1 MDPEAGLICYNI
13 LSRLFYVH
21 RKTLFSEY
29 GTTEKNLF
37 PTNIKKKKLLGSF
50 PPPILWCNCWLNM
63 LQQQVLQ
70 EILKI
75 SYQDRI
81 TNEEVLRRANAL
93 PLADI
98 VAQRQFRFAEH
109 ILHLPLHW
117 PANDAMT
124 W

>member
-1 MDPEAGLICYNI
+1 MFTGEPFFLNMVQLKKIFF
-13 LSRLFYVH
+13 LL
-21 RKTLFSEY
+21 TL
-29 GTTEKNLF
+29 
-37 PTNIKKKKLLGSF
+37 KKLLGSF
-50 PPPILWCNCWLNM
+50 FPPILWCNCWLNM
-63 LQQQVLQ
+63 IQQQVLQ

-93 PLADI
+93 SLADI

-109 ILHLPLHW
+109 ILHLPFHW

>member
-1 MDPEAGLICYNI
+1 
-13 LSRLFYVH
+13 
-21 RKTLFSEY
+21 
-29 GTTEKNLF
+29 
-37 PTNIKKKKLLGSF
+37 
-50 PPPILWCNCWLNM
+50 M

-75 SYQDRI
+75 SYQGWI

-93 PLADI
+93 SLADI

-117 PANDAMT
+117 PANDAMA

>member
-1 MDPEAGLICYNI
+1 
-13 LSRLFYVH
+13 
-21 RKTLFSEY
+21 
-29 GTTEKNLF
+29 
-37 PTNIKKKKLLGSF
+37 
-50 PPPILWCNCWLNM
+50 M

-75 SYQDRI
+75 SYQDQI
-81 TNEEVLRRANAL
+81 TNEEVLQASVL

-98 VAQRQFRFAEH
+98 VAQRRFWFAEH